1 MRVTTDWEPVI
12 GLEIH
17 AQLRTASKMFC
28 GCSTAYGA
36 EPNHQTC
43 PVCMGLPGSLPAVN
57 GTAIELAVRLGLAVG
72 ATVHSTSVFARKN
85 YFYPDLPKGYQI
97 SQHDL
102 PLCTGGGVW
111 VDTEARGRRLIQ
123 LERIHLEEDAGKSSH
138 SRGGS
143 LVDLNRAGMPLVEVV
158 SRPDMRSAEEA
169 VAYMKAVHALVRWLG
184 VSDGNMQE
192 GSLRCDANVSVRRRG
207 EKLGTRAEL
216 KNINS
221 FRYVGQAVRFEIKR
235 QIEILEAGGELTP
248 ETRTW
253 DASAGRS
260 LFLRRKEQSDDY
272 RYFPEPDLPPLVL
285 GAELIDAIASALP
298 ELPAARAARYQEE
311 LGLPA
316 YDAGVLTA
324 DRDLADWFEAGIEAL
339 PASGERTA
347 NVKALSNWTMG
358 EVLRRL
364 KEDGLDPA
372 DCPLAVGRLAQ
383 LIDLVNRKVISHS
396 IAKQVFDE
404 LWTSDAEPEAIVDA
418 RGWRQVS
425 DADAIGDAVRAVL
438 ADHPDELGR
447 YLSGRKKLFGFFM
460 GRAMGRMKGKADPKM
475 VQERLRAALTDAEA
489 NE

>member
-1 MRVTTDWEPVI
+1 
-12 GLEIH
+12 
-17 AQLRTASKMFC
+17 
-28 GCSTAYGA
+28 
-36 EPNHQTC
+36 
-43 PVCMGLPGSLPAVN
+43 MGLPGSLPAVN

>member
-253 DASAGRS
+253 DASAGADSRDKGRSRRS
-260 LFLRRKEQSDDY
+260 LLILRTGIPGS
-272 RYFPEPDLPPLVL
+272 DLPSP
-285 GAELIDAIASALP
+285 
-298 ELPAARAARYQEE
+298 
-311 LGLPA
+311 
-316 YDAGVLTA
+316 
-324 DRDLADWFEAGIEAL
+324 
-339 PASGERTA
+339 
-347 NVKALSNWTMG
+347 SNSMAT
-358 EVLRRL
+358 RR
-364 KEDGLDPA
+364 
-372 DCPLAVGRLAQ
+372 
-383 LIDLVNRKVISHS
+383 I
-396 IAKQVFDE
+396 
-404 LWTSDAEPEAIVDA
+404 
-418 RGWRQVS
+418 
-425 DADAIGDAVRAVL
+425 
-438 ADHPDELGR
+438 
-447 YLSGRKKLFGFFM
+447 
-460 GRAMGRMKGKADPKM
+460 
-475 VQERLRAALTDAEA
+475 
-489 NE
+489 